1 MRKKDVLSSENGEDE
16 EESSGEHEK
25 DQNGEGESE
34 EERKRGMDVSQ
45 SHHGDIPEHKDQKE
59 EDQTG
64 DD

>member
-1 MRKKDVLSSENGEDE
+1 MGKKDVLSPKNGEDE

-25 DQNGEGESE
+25 NHNDEGQSE

-45 SHHGDIPEHKDQKE
+45 PHHGDIPDDKDQKE